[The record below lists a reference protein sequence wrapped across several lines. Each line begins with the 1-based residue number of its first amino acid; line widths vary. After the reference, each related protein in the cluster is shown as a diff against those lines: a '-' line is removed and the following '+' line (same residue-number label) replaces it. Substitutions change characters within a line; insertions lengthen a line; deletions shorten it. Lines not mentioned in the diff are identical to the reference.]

1 MPRAHIVVSSPI
13 VVTSKVLQLRGI
25 FDVPPSENV
34 SSEWDVDLPLDER
47 TWNVG
52 LIVGPSGAGKTTIAR
67 ELFADALMKPF
78 EWDKNKAIVDCF
90 DSESIKDV
98 IELLSSVGF
107 SSPPSWLKPFHVL
120 SNGEQFR
127 VNIARALSENK
138 QLTVVDEFTSVVDR
152 TVAQIGSAAIAR
164 TVRKRNQQFIAA
176 TCHYD
181 VIDWLQPDW
190 AFEPHIGKF
199 YWRDLQRRP
208 AISLDIKRVS
218 REAWE
223 IFASHHYLS
232 RTLTRSSRCFVAFW
246 NNMPVAF
253 TAVIYLP
260 HATLKNSWREHRT
273 VCLPDFQGVG
283 IGNAMSDAIGSLIRG
298 LEGRYYSRT
307 SAPGMIVS
315 RRRSKNW
322 KTTIIGPCS
331 LQRSGSTKVGQDWT
345 ADLVRQTVGFEY
357 VGSKM
362 DSKLAWSLWNEKV

>member
-1 MPRAHIVVSSPI
+1 MPRAHIVVCSPV

-34 SSEWDVDLPLDER
+34 SSEWNVDLPLDER
-47 TWNVG
+47 SWNIG
-52 LIVGPSGAGKTTIAR
+52 LIVGPSGAGKTTVAR

-78 EWDKNKAIVDCF
+78 DWDKNKSIVDCF
-90 DSESIKDV
+90 DNESIKDV

-127 VNIARALSENK
+127 VSIARALSQRK

-164 TVRKRNQQFIAA
+164 TVRKRNQQFIAV

-208 AISLDIKRVS
+208 AIELEIKRVS
-218 REAWE
+218 RDIWAL
-223 IFASHHYLS
+223 FAPHHYLNRELS
-232 RTLTRSSRCFVAFW
+232 KSARCFVALW
-246 NNMPVAF
+246 NDRSVAF
-253 TAVIYLP
+253 TAVIHFP
-260 HATLKNSWREHRT
+260 HDRIKNAWREHRT

-283 IGNAMSDAIGSLIRG
+283 IGNAMSDVIGSIVRG
-298 LEGRYYSRT
+298 IDGRYYSRT
-307 SAPGMIVS
+307 AAPGMIAS
-315 RRRSKNW
+315 RRKSKNW
-322 KTTIIGPCS
+322 ATTGVGACGA
-331 LQRSGSTKVGQDWT
+331 SGKNSRIKWT
-345 ADLVRQTVGFEY
+345 PDQVRQTVGFEY
-357 VGSKM
+357 VGP
-362 DSKLAWSLWNEKV
+362 KLDKQLARTLWDERV

>member
-1 MPRAHIVVSSPI
+1 MPSAHIVVSSPI

-34 SSEWDVDLPLDER
+34 SSEWHVNLPLDER
-47 TWNVG
+47 SWNVG
-52 LIVGPSGAGKTTIAR
+52 LIVGPSGAGKTTVAR

-78 EWDKNKAIVDCF
+78 EWDKDKAIVDCF

-164 TVRKRNQQFIAA
+164 TVRKRKQQFIAS

-208 AISLDIKRVS
+208 AISLEIKRVS
-218 REAWE
+218 REIWSLFSA
-223 IFASHHYLS
+223 HHYLS
-232 RTLTRSSRCFVAFW
+232 RTLLRSSRCFVALW
-246 NNMPVAF
+246 NNNPVAF

-298 LEGRYYSRT
+298 IEGRYYSRT
-307 SAPGMIVS
+307 SAPGMIAS

-322 KTTIIGPCS
+322 KTTIVGPCS
-331 LQRSGSTKVGQDWT
+331 LQRSGSPLIGQSWT

-357 VGSKM
+357 VGQKA
-362 DSKLAWSLWNEKV
+362 DAKLAQALWDAKV